1 MNTADA
7 DLWDWSRILI
17 GEVPPIFLLEVVI
30 RIFVLYLLLIVS
42 LRIMGKRMS
51 AMISR
56 NEMIA
61 MISLAAAIG
70 IPVQDPEN
78 GLLPAFIIAGVVI
91 GVQRVISTKTL
102 KNPGFESM
110 IMGEINPL
118 VQDGR
123 LELKNMEKSKISRE
137 RIITEFR
144 VKSVINLG
152 KVQRAYLEAN
162 GAFTIYLYEDEEKEG
177 LCILPDW
184 DKEFLEEMKVV
195 NSSYACGSCGNI
207 VKSQNEPEL
216 NCDHCDHK
224 QWLKAIRS

>member
-207 VKSQNEPEL
+207 VKSQNEPVL